1 MKIKLLCLVIF
12 FNFSVYAT
20 SNEILNE
27 SQIHKNLRCLVCQGQ
42 SIADSNSEFA
52 QTLKMVVKDLIKQ
65 GKTEDEIYNFLSDK
79 YGDWI
84 LYKPK
89 FNYENILLW
98 SFPYLVLV
106 FGGFIIVFLT
116 HFFDRRCKTNTF
128 LTLFS
133 ADTVT
138 KSVIC
143 CLM

>member
-1 MKIKLLCLVIF
+1 MKIKILCLVIF

-52 QTLKMVVKDLIKQ
+52 QTLKMVVKDLVKQ

-89 FNYENILLW
+89 FNYGNILLW

-106 FGGFIIVFLT
+106 FGGFIIVFLIKK
-116 HFFDRRCKTNTF
+116 RQKKT
-128 LTLFS
+128 
-133 ADTVT
+133 
-138 KSVIC
+138 
-143 CLM
+143 

>member
-1 MKIKLLCLVIF
+1 MKKLGLWIILIMMSF
-12 FNFSVYAT
+12 TSFSQNDT
-20 SNEILNE
+20 DTL
-27 SQIHKNLRCLVCQGQ
+27 
-42 SIADSNSEFA
+42 SIRLEKPVAK
-52 QTLKMVVKDLIKQ
+52 LVVKDLIKQ

-116 HFFDRRCKTNTF
+116 KKRQKKT
-128 LTLFS
+128 
-133 ADTVT
+133 
-138 KSVIC
+138 
-143 CLM
+143 